1 MIKLGG
7 KNMDAKMEY
16 MKWQRNRFLSD
27 EEMAYLK
34 SIRGDDELIEELFGR
49 DLTFGTAGMRGIMGV
64 GTSRMNNYQVA
75 RATQAFANNLIRK
88 AGGRVGKGVAVAFD
102 TRKMSESFSDTVARV
117 LLGNGIGTAIFTS
130 PKSVPQLSFAI
141 RYLELEG
148 GIMIT
153 ASHNPKEYNGY
164 KIYNSCGSQM
174 VPEDMKSI
182 IREFNNIQNFSQI
195 HPYVGYLRLNSIH
208 RKVGISN
215 DYKFLNAVLK
225 TAVSDDIDKDMGI
238 VYSALHGTGFSC
250 VPEILKERGFK
261 NLYFVKEQMEP
272 DGDFPTV
279 ELPNPE
285 DQRALEMAI
294 NLAKE
299 KSAEIVLATD
309 PDCDRAGAAVRERD
323 GEYKILTGNQT
334 GALLLD
340 YIVRFKKD
348 MPENPLMVQTV
359 VTGGLGKDI
368 AEKAGVAVRE
378 TLTGFKYIGEIMN
391 ECEEKGDMNFIF
403 GYEESCGC
411 LAGTHARDKD
421 GAGACMLLAE
431 MAAYYRKHGYSVT
444 DRLQELY
451 EEFGYFDES
460 VSSISFTGAEG
471 MYEMAEVMNRVRNA
485 DISSLA
491 GESVKIT
498 DYLND
503 ETGLPKE
510 NALKIEFA
518 DGSFA
523 AVRPS
528 GTEPKLKVYF
538 SVKGES
544 REAAAERKQG
554 IAGELEKSAGV
565 KL

>member
-1 MIKLGG
+1 
-7 KNMDAKMEY
+7 MDAKMEY

-34 SIRGDDELIEELFGR
+34 SIKEDEEKIEELFGS
-49 DLTFGTAGMRGIMGV
+49 DIEFGTAGMRGILGI
-64 GTSRMNNYQVA
+64 GTSRMNNYQIA
-75 RATQAFANNLIRK
+75 RAIQAFSNDLIRK
-88 AGGRVGKGVAVAFD
+88 AGGRVGKGIAIAFD
-102 TRKMSESFSDTVARV
+102 TRKTSEKFSDTAVRV
-117 LLGNGIGTAIFTS
+117 LLGNGIGAAVFTA
-130 PKSVPQLSFAI
+130 PKSVTQLSFAI
-141 RYLELEG
+141 RYLDLEG

-153 ASHNPKEYNGY
+153 ASHNPKEYNGI
-164 KIYNSCGSQM
+164 KLYNSRGAQM
-174 VPEDMKSI
+174 LPEDMKSV
-182 IREFNNIQNFSQI
+182 IREFRNIQNFSQI

-208 RKVGISN
+208 QKIGLSN
-215 DYKFLNAVLK
+215 DYKYQNAVLK
-225 TAVSDDIDKDMGI
+225 TSVCDDIDKDTVI

-250 VPEILKERGFK
+250 VPGVLKERGFK
-261 NLYFVKEQMEP
+261 KVNLVKEQMEP

-279 ELPNPE
+279 DIPNPE
-285 DQRALEMAI
+285 DGKTLEMAI

-309 PDCDRAGAAVRERD
+309 SDCDRAGAAVRGRD

-368 AEKAGVAVRE
+368 AEKAGIAVRE

-403 GYEESCGC
+403 GYEESCGFV
-411 LAGTHARDKD
+411 AGTHVRDKD
-421 GAGACMLLAE
+421 GAGACMLIAE
-431 MAAYYRKHGYSVT
+431 MAACYKKNGYSVY
-444 DRLQELY
+444 DRLEELY
-451 EEFGYFDES
+451 NEFGYADDSNKDIYFPG
-460 VSSISFTGAEG
+460 TEG
-471 MYEMAEVMNRVRNA
+471 KEEMAAMMDRVRNTG
-485 DISSLA
+485 IETMA
-491 GESVKIT
+491 GESVKVT
-498 DYLND
+498 DFLND

-510 NALKIEFA
+510 NLIKFEFE

-528 GTEPKLKVYF
+528 DTESKLKLYF
-538 SVKGES
+538 YVKGENS
-544 REAAAERKQG
+544 DKAAERKQK
-554 IAGELEKSAGV
+554 IEAELSAAAGLEMQD
-565 KL
+565 